1 MFPFAE
7 FPRQL
12 RKEVF
17 LSAKVLRNDAQHVN
31 VSVMTI
37 GSQAEA
43 TEDLQSI
50 AEGFEV
56 LVLAKGT
63 GNFSH
68 PL

>member
-31 VSVMTI
+31 VSVVTI

-43 TEDLQSI
+43 TEDLQPI

-56 LVLAKGT
+56 LVLAEGT
-63 GNFSH
+63 SNFPH